1 MARLISLRSVVFV
14 ALVCSSGYGRVQ
26 PVEET
31 GVITINADGS
41 ETETES
47 FSISPQNLAKNGV
60 VEEHKTV
67 QVKDNQ
73 HPNAKPKTV
82 HVTKPMDP
90 DLVKATGIGMKQ
102 DVNAMKKLEKREAK
116 SFSTQHKGIE
126 DKLKAVDKAIIM
138 QKENIAADEKER
150 LFQKSV
156 QNKLL
161 QQAIALKAE
170 SLKEQGLL
178 GKPLSTWFG
187 AHSADG
193 KEAKRG
199 WFAYDGP
206 GKRKGQ
212 RTSAHHN
219 GFFGPNDESKAL
231 EVFGP
236 EMRHHAADSKL
247 NGQGGFFQN
256 ENSDQSGHHNGTS
269 NTRMAH
275 RKGMDLLVGKET
287 KGQGE
292 HMLATKA
299 ATLSVAGVA
308 SSDYHSPVGRIV
320 LIVLLVVV
328 VIFTGVVGIGLL
340 VHQRL
345 YPKTKKGRAAEEAE
359 DEETDPLTNP
369 GSDSDELV

>member
-1 MARLISLRSVVFV
+1 MARLISLSSVVFV

-90 DLVKATGIGMKQ
+90 DLVKATGIRMKQ
-102 DVNAMKKLEKREAK
+102 DVTAMKKLEKREAK
-116 SFSTQHKGIE
+116 SSSTQHKEIE
-126 DKLKAVDKAIIM
+126 EDLKAVDKAIIM

-247 NGQGGFFQN
+247 SFAQEGHFLH
-256 ENSDQSGHHNGTS
+256 DMSGNHNGTS
-269 NTRMAH
+269 NTRMGH
-275 RKGMDLLVGKET
+275 QKGMDLLVGKET

-340 VHQRL
+340 VHKRL
-345 YPKTKKGRAAEEAE
+345 YPKPKKGRAAEEAE
-359 DEETDPLTNP
+359 NEETDPLTNP

>member
-1 MARLISLRSVVFV
+1 MPRLISLSSVVFV
-14 ALVCSSGYGRVQ
+14 VLVCSSGYGTRVQ

-47 FSISPQNLAKNGV
+47 FSISPENLAKNGV
-60 VEEHKTV
+60 VEEHKTL

-90 DLVKATGIGMKQ
+90 DLVKATGIRMKQ
-102 DVNAMKKLEKREAK
+102 DVTAMKKLEKREAK
-116 SFSTQHKGIE
+116 SSSTQHKEIE
-126 DKLKAVDKAIIM
+126 EDLKAVDKAIIM

-247 NGQGGFFQN
+247 SFAQEGHFLH
-256 ENSDQSGHHNGTS
+256 DMSGNHNGTS
-269 NTRMAH
+269 NTRMGH
-275 RKGMDLLVGKET
+275 QKGMDLLVGKET